1 MFNQTIQRLALSAA
15 ISALLAACGGS
26 DSDSAAETARV
37 RVSVS
42 GLQDPGTGQVYA
54 GWLKLD
60 DASYVAVGNVSAA
73 SGNAA
78 TERDF
83 NVNKAHIARASEFL
97 VSIESDTGK
106 PTAPGKARL
115 LAGSFNTAKTEANI
129 AIDHPAAL
137 NTGFANASGR
147 FFLATPV
154 TVALDDEAMGIWF
167 AGVAD
172 GKLAVGLE
180 LPTLPEGWTY
190 EGWVTVNG
198 KLSSTGRFTRVDAW
212 DSDVA
217 GPTAGPVGAVIPSFP
232 GQDFLA
238 PPVSLPGGM
247 AVISVEPV
255 ARISD
260 TPFFIRPLS
269 APIANVVGGRNV
281 QSMNNAFAG
290 GAARPQGSVKV
301 VAQ

>member
-1 MFNQTIQRLALSAA
+1 MIYSNFKRLALAA
-15 ISALLAACGGS
+15 SIAGVLAACGGS
-26 DSDSAAETARV
+26 DNASDESVMRL
-37 RVSVS
+37 SVS
-42 GLQDPGTGQVYA
+42 ALQDPGAGQVYT

-60 DASYVAVGNVSAA
+60 DASYVAVGTVSAA
-73 SGNAA
+73 SGGP
-78 TERDF
+78 TQREF
-83 NVNKAHIARASEFL
+83 KVKKSHIARAREFVL
-97 VSIESDTGK
+97 TLESSSAT
-106 PTAPGKARL
+106 PAAPAKARL
-115 LAGSFNTAKTEANI
+115 LAGSFNAGKTEATMSVE
-129 AIDHPAAL
+129 HPGAL
-137 NTGFANASGR
+137 NTNFANASGR

-154 TVALDDEAMGIWF
+154 TVALDDEAQGIWF
-167 AGVAD
+167 AGVVD

-180 LPTLPEGWTY
+180 LPALPEGWTY

-217 GPTAGPVGAVIPSFP
+217 GPTAGPIGAVVPSFP

-238 PPVSLPGGM
+238 PAVSLPGGM

-255 ARISD
+255 ARSSD

-281 QSMNNAFAG
+281 QSLSNAFTAG
-290 GAARPQGSVKV
+290 AKLPQGSVLV
-301 VAQ
+301 VAD